1 LVDAAAGESR
11 RFGAM
16 TILVIAS
23 ERDPA
28 GLNIASCLSREYGFD
43 RSTDCPDA
51 RITRKE
57 HVLLARVEEESIHVE
72 RIDSIAAP
80 ESVIFASRHTSEKG
94 QPCLTVHC
102 PGNVLNE
109 APYGGNPKSLALV
122 DPNRMR
128 AALISLSESR
138 EELSLPY
145 LVSLEATHH
154 GPTELPAPCM
164 FVEIGSSAREWSD
177 PNAARAVAKAIWTA
191 ATRPSEGT
199 LAVGFGGGHYSWKH
213 TESVLKDRFAFGHI
227 LSKYFFEDFDTGLV
241 ELAFRKTVGECHHGV
256 IDKKGVR
263 GAERKILL
271 EYLQQSGRECVMM

>member
-1 LVDAAAGESR
+1 
-11 RFGAM
+11 M
-16 TILVIAS
+16 TVLVIAS

-43 RSTDCPDA
+43 RSIDYPDA
-51 RITRKE
+51 RVTQKDD
-57 HVLLARVEEESIHVE
+57 VLLARVGEESIHVE
-72 RIDSIAAP
+72 TVDSIAP
-80 ESVIFASRHTSEKG
+80 TESVIFASRHTSEKG

-109 APYGGNPKSLALV
+109 APYGGKPKSLAVV

-138 EELSLPY
+138 EELALPY

-154 GPTELPAPCM
+154 GPTELPVPCM

-177 PNAARAVAKAIWTA
+177 PNAAKAVAKAIWTA
-191 ATRPSEGT
+191 ATRPSDGT

-213 TESVLKDRFAFGHI
+213 TESVVKDRFAFGHI
-227 LSKYFFEDFDTGLV
+227 LSKYFFEDYDPSIV
-241 ELAFRKTVGECHHGV
+241 ELAFRKTVGECRHGV
-256 IDKKGVR
+256 IDKNGVR
-263 GAERKILL
+263 GAERKTLL
-271 EYLQQSGRECVMM
+271 ELLQQSGRDCVMI